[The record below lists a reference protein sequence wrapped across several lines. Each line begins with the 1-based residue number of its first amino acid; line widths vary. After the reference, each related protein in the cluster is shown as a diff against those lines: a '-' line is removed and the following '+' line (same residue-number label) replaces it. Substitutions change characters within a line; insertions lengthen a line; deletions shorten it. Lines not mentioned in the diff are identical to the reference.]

1 MFRQFL
7 LRGGL
12 VTLALSASALSGSSL
27 ARAADGPLVL
37 YSAQHEQMVDGL
49 TADFTRATGIAVK
62 VRTGE
67 APEIAS
73 QIIAEGKRSPAD
85 VYFTENSPELTL
97 LDERGLLAPVAPATL
112 AAVPARDSASDGHWV
127 GVLAREDVLAFNPS
141 LIASSSLP
149 ASILDLAAPAWKG
162 RVAIAPSDADFLPL
176 VGAVASLKGRQAA
189 LDWLRGLR
197 RNAQLFDDDEG
208 VVAAVDRG
216 AVATGII
223 NNYYWARLATEQGEA
238 RTHSRI
244 HHFAAGDVGGL
255 INVSGAAV
263 LATAPHPQAA
273 QRFLAFLVSRPV
285 QAGIGRADVDFEYPL
300 AAGVPPNP
308 MLTPFDQLHPPS
320 ISMNDIGDDQLAGR
334 LLREAGLL

>member
-1 MFRQFL
+1 MFPPRL
-7 LRGGL
+7 LRAG
-12 VTLALSASALSGSSL
+12 VLALALAPAAPA

-37 YSAQHEQMVDGL
+37 YSAQHEQMVDSL
-49 TADFTRATGIAVK
+49 TDAFTHETGIPVK

-73 QIIAEGKRSPAD
+73 QIIAEGTRSPAD

-97 LDERGLLAPVAPATL
+97 LDEKGRLAPVDSKTL
-112 AAVPARDSASDGHWV
+112 AAVPKDDSAADGHWV
-127 GVLAREDVLAFNPS
+127 GVLGREDVLAFNPS
-141 LIASSSLP
+141 LVAETALP
-149 ASILDLAAPAWKG
+149 ASVLDLATPAWHG

-176 VGAVASLKGRQAA
+176 VGAVAALKGEQAA

-197 RNAQLFDDDEG
+197 RNAAVFDDDEG

-223 NNYYWARLATEQGEA
+223 NNYYWSRLATEQGA
-238 RTHSRI
+238 KRTHSRI
-244 HHFAAGDVGGL
+244 HHFAPGDVGAL
-255 INVSGAAV
+255 VNVSGAAV
-263 LATAPHPQAA
+263 LASSTHQAIA
-273 QRFLAFLVSRPV
+273 QRFLAFLVSTPV
-285 QAGIGRADVDFEYPL
+285 QTAIGKGNVDFEYPL
-300 AAGVPPNP
+300 APGVAPNP

-320 ISMNDIGDDQLAGR
+320 ISMSAIGDDQLAGR